1 MKDIVLY
8 CKSYE
13 RDFLRLRRL
22 LESIQRFNKDKIFF
36 YISTAESEK
45 NILEKVLLGAGDY
58 LWVSDESI
66 VKANPKVKPTIH

>member
-45 NILEKVLLGAGDY
+45 K
-58 LWVSDESI
+58 S
-66 VKANPKVKPTIH
+66 